1 MIKWFAKE
9 MEKTLNALAVAN
21 GLERSFVIFADA
33 GERPDVEY
41 DPTDERSALD
51 IEGKIYGVFDAQP
64 SRMAPIPGVTVL
76 SITGTLTVF
85 PEVKLDR
92 NSDSGQFDE
101 GIKIEELLSLYARE
115 NNGRTYKYPD
125 PDEPS
130 RNNVEYNVAVNF
142 SPVVC
147 GDWEMH
153 STALGETVPLNMSV
167 YLTAVESGV
176 SSNDVT
182 VYVDGY
188 PIFYESMLPS
198 RQKTLDQFTYENAP
212 IKSVAVQHAFG
223 LDIVFPLLKNRI
235 CTALLEELLDGS
247 FTTPHSVVL
256 AYPDGIEREYLC
268 LMGSSNSP
276 AKPGQNVGV
285 SVSFVEAKRD
295 VALKEIGA
303 TLTGLGEQFREK
315 PPIPVGVSAKKSLT
329 PGDLIRMGVSFEK
342 GKRYTVAAA
351 VTGYYPTIFKTFLYT
366 GDNTVALSDVVEI
379 DTEFWVRV
387 TYGE

>member
-1 MIKWFAKE
+1 
-9 MEKTLNALAVAN
+9 
-21 GLERSFVIFADA
+21 
-33 GERPDVEY
+33 
-41 DPTDERSALD
+41 
-51 IEGKIYGVFDAQP
+51 
-64 SRMAPIPGVTVL
+64 MAPIPGVTVL

-101 GIKIEELLSLYARE
+101 GTKIEELLSLYARE
-115 NNGRTYKYPD
+115 NNGRTYEYT
-125 PDEPS
+125 DEL
-130 RNNVEYNVAVNF
+130 NVAYNVAVNF

-303 TLTGLGEQFREK
+303 YLKNLGKQFCGTTSVQV
-315 PPIPVGVSAKKSLT
+315 PPGGSLT
-329 PGDLIRMGVSFEK
+329 PALFKSWHNANVENDKSDGVFEFEE
-342 GKRYTVAAA
+342 GKRYTVCASLSM
-351 VTGYYPTIFKTFLYT
+351 YYPTVFKTFQYT
-366 GDNTVALSDVVEI
+366 AANAETLILAGPYADGASLL
-379 DTEFWVRV
+379 VRM